1 MPRCTCN
8 NCVCC
13 AGVLNGTHVWWAMLS
28 VWHGHLLWD
37 HQTRTPHSLV
47 GPTFLLGFWDCGSLA
62 YSAPNIGFEIFF
74 PNFFI
79 PNWALWGLLFGPVGP
94 TESNG
99 WEWSSSRE
107 ILECF
112 LSVSHTRSW
121 HICPWVGLYFGTFVY
136 GNKILCFF
144 HMYPRGL
151 GKTQLLATMFFLF
164 RLSMQMFSCFIFS
177 NTFFLK
183 LS

>member
-74 PNFFI
+74 PNF
-79 PNWALWGLLFGPVGP
+79 LFPIGPCGP
-94 TESNG
+94 TVWACGAYWEQRLRVVQFERDLEVFFECKPHQKLTYLSLG
-99 WEWSSSRE
+99 W
-107 ILECF
+107 
-112 LSVSHTRSW
+112 
-121 HICPWVGLYFGTFVY
+121 FVFW
-136 GNKILCFF
+136 NFCLW
-144 HMYPRGL
+144 
-151 GKTQLLATMFFLF
+151 
-164 RLSMQMFSCFIFS
+164 
-177 NTFFLK
+177 
-183 LS
+183 